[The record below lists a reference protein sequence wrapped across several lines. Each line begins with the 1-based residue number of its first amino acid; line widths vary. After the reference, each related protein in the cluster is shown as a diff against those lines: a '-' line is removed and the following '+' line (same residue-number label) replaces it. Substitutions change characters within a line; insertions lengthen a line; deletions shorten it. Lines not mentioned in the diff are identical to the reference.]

1 MKVLQLGSKSPDKD
15 KEKVPMGIVENMCRL
30 VEFKVALDQ
39 KVAKFYATQGKNNLS
54 YFLEHESSEGKK
66 IGK

>member
-30 VEFKVALDQ
+30 VEFKVALNQ
-39 KVAKFYATQGKNNLS
+39 KVAKFYATQEKNN
-54 YFLEHESSEGKK
+54 F
-66 IGK
+66 